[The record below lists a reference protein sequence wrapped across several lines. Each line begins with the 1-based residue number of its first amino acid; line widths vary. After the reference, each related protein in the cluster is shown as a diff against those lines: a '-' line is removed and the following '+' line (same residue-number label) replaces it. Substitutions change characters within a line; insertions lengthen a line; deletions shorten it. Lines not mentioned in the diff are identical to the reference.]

1 MNSLA
6 RIEGQA
12 DFQKDL
18 KTNAIVNRNS
28 DALTNAKRAKEAVLK
43 SRLKEQELESKINS
57 LEQTVRSILTQ
68 LKLEK

>member
-1 MNSLA
+1 M
-6 RIEGQA
+6 
-12 DFQKDL
+12 
-18 KTNAIVNRNS
+18 TIVNRNS